1 MDAHQIIEQLSSC
14 LGRTVRLV
22 AGSPHDPSRH
32 GAAGPQHVD
41 PSAGLVPISLE
52 GHAHYLRFDVERRPA
67 LSSHDYDVLSAAV
80 ELLRLAPGLSGEGW
94 SGSRDAV
101 VLRMLTGSA
110 GERALA
116 LQRARTQRWLD
127 PRADLTVHAILFD
140 GSLTDLERF
149 VFGRSLASSARSH
162 GLFAGIREG
171 VAYLLTPS
179 DRPAG
184 EVRGWI
190 QAEAQQRSLGL
201 VAVGSADLDHRD
213 EDLVP
218 AAEEAR
224 IAADIR
230 ATIGP
235 AGGSGHSGD
244 LGAWRLLHA
253 VSGSRTLVASASP
266 AADELWRASDPVQRE
281 TIEAYLDAGC
291 RVATACKQLHI
302 HRTTLYYRLENMP
315 ASVRDAL
322 EDGLKR
328 STLHLSL
335 KLLRLRDGAATHPAS
350 VMTSSSSARDDAPT
364 PIGVRPRAAA
374 ARGTAGR
381 IPRSA

>member
-14 LGRTVRLV
+14 LDRGVRLV
-22 AGSPHDPSRH
+22 AGPPRDPSRDRPV
-32 GAAGPQHVD
+32 GPQHVD
-41 PSAGLVPISLE
+41 ASAGFVPINLE
-52 GHAHYLRFDVERRPA
+52 GQAHHLRFDVERRPA

-80 ELLRLAPGLSGEGW
+80 ELLRLTPGVSGEEW
-94 SGSRDAV
+94 TGSRDAV
-101 VLRMLTGSA
+101 VLRMLAGSTS
-110 GERALA
+110 ERVLA
-116 LQRARTQRWLD
+116 LQRARAQRWLD
-127 PRADLTVHAILFD
+127 PRADLTVHAVLFD

-179 DRPAG
+179 DRPTS
-184 EVRGWI
+184 EVRAWI
-190 QAEAQQRSLGL
+190 QTEAQQRSLGL

-235 AGGSGHSGD
+235 AGGGGHSED

-291 RVATACKQLHI
+291 RVSTACKQLHI

-335 KLLRLRDGAATHPAS
+335 KLLRLRDGTTSLRTSASSAATG
-350 VMTSSSSARDDAPT
+350 APT
-364 PIGVRPRAAA
+364 PIGVRPREST
-374 ARGTAGR
+374 ARGAAGR